1 MDVDAGCPVRL
12 GRFILRAPSTP
23 RTLIHVI
30 RATPPST
37 AVIGGGIAGL
47 AAAHLLAQAGQ
58 RITLFER
65 HAVPGFIASSVTL
78 PGDRGIRVDVPLRVF
93 YPGYYPT
100 LARLYANLGVASE
113 PVSYAASLCD
123 AAGTPFF
130 RYRNLRLGDRSWA
143 YVLPGDLRGARARCI
158 LRGLLRFHREGLAAW
173 RRGELAGRTLE
184 DFLQARAYPPDMV
197 EGFLLPALATV
208 ATCSY
213 ASARAFP
220 AEVVIGYLG
229 AGLTRECV
237 RRAREGAD
245 DVAGRLLQGV
255 ADLRCG
261 VKVLEVRC
269 SGAGATVQV
278 EGETLHRFDHVVV
291 ASQANQA
298 LSLLG
303 DASDA
308 ERTVLG
314 AFRYEPVEVLMHRD
328 TAFMPARRRDWSAV
342 NLRVHAGQ
350 QGPESTIW
358 VNAVQPALRG
368 AADVFQTVQ
377 PQREVD
383 PSLVIARARFERPV
397 VQADSTSALSG
408 LGDLHAEP
416 GRRVWFCGSYAQ
428 PGIPLLESA
437 VRSAEVVVRALCA
450 ATSSTISTH

>member
-1 MDVDAGCPVRL
+1 
-12 GRFILRAPSTP
+12 
-23 RTLIHVI
+23 
-30 RATPPST
+30 
-37 AVIGGGIAGL
+37 
-47 AAAHLLAQAGQ
+47 
-58 RITLFER
+58 
-65 HAVPGFIASSVTL
+65 
-78 PGDRGIRVDVPLRVF
+78 
-93 YPGYYPT
+93 
-100 LARLYANLGVASE
+100 
-113 PVSYAASLCD
+113 
-123 AAGTPFF
+123 
-130 RYRNLRLGDRSWA
+130 
-143 YVLPGDLRGARARCI
+143 
-158 LRGLLRFHREGLAAW
+158 
-173 RRGELAGRTLE
+173 LE
-184 DFLQARAYPPDMV
+184 DFLQARTFPPDMV

-229 AGLTRECV
+229 AGVTRECV

-261 VKVLEVRC
+261 VKVLDVRRA
-269 SGAGATVQV
+269 GAGATVQV
-278 EGETLHRFDHVVV
+278 EGEMLHRFDHVVV

-303 DASDA
+303 DASDV
-308 ERTVLG
+308 ERRVLG

-358 VNAVQPALRG
+358 VNAVQPALRTV
-368 AADVFQTVQ
+368 ADVFQTVQ

-383 PSLVIARARFERPV
+383 PSLAIARARFERPV
-397 VQADSTSALSG
+397 VQADSTAALSG

-437 VRSAEVVVRALCA
+437 VRSAEVVVRALCR
-450 ATSSTISTH
+450 ATSPTT